1 MKKGHSSGNGH
12 QQGELLRELRALRRE
27 VHDPKSPIQDRPSL
41 QSRIDKA
48 MRLADR
54 EVAMGGPGFGVRDKT
69 SNYYSSSLP
78 PTIPVPRPDPN
89 SESRIPGPEAVGVPG
104 TPIVG
109 GFLLDLGEYNPELM
123 GRNALPTY
131 EKMRRGDAQVRA
143 TLAACKL
150 PIQSAKW
157 DVVASDATGVR
168 GQGPGVSSNP
178 KPQTPS
184 PTSSTGAGKATA
196 AKAKEVASFV
206 KENLF
211 GGLEF
216 RTSTGA
222 LVSQTWDEVV
232 RNALLMLDF
241 GCAVHEDV
249 WTLDG
254 DRIRL
259 RRLAPRYPLT
269 FYQWVVDE
277 DGETLLTLIQYGYR
291 SAQFLRVPLPAE
303 KMCRFT
309 YQQEAANFWGIALQ
323 RSMYP
328 HWYAKNSLYRIDA
341 IACERNALG
350 IPVFKLPV
358 GFSKED
364 KEAAYNFVTQLATH
378 EATGLVEPPGDPSTG
393 FRIVGCE
400 GRVREVMPSIQHH
413 NTMISRAALAMFLEL
428 GVETHGGSRALGQ
441 SHTDFFLLALQS
453 LADQVALTIQNTSMR
468 RLVDYNFGEDAP
480 MPKLIAA
487 NVQSRDLA
495 ELADTLTKFATAGLT
510 ISDEDLRRFIR
521 QELALPAETDALKGA
536 VAAPRGLTI
545 ADANDIRSG
554 GEIRGKNAGQ
564 VEAEGK
570 PAPLQ
575 RAQETPSR
583 DLRQNQEERQ
593 KQRASEALDSVTS
606 VPSVVTPSVVK
617 GTARSMPLRDIC
629 DDADLLSVRTDGVK

>member
-1 MKKGHSSGNGH
+1 
-12 QQGELLRELRALRRE
+12 
-27 VHDPKSPIQDRPSL
+27 
-41 QSRIDKA
+41 
-48 MRLADR
+48 
-54 EVAMGGPGFGVRDKT
+54 
-69 SNYYSSSLP
+69 
-78 PTIPVPRPDPN
+78 
-89 SESRIPGPEAVGVPG
+89 
-104 TPIVG
+104 VG

-150 PIQSAKW
+150 PVQSAKW
-157 DVVASDATGVR
+157 EVVPNDKR
-168 GQGPGVSSNP
+168 GTINNERQKHSSF
-178 KPQTPS
+178 S
-184 PTSSTGAGKATA
+184 IHHSSSSTGAGKATA
-196 AKAKEVASFV
+196 AKAKEVADFV

-222 LVSQTWDEVV
+222 LVSQSWDEVV

-277 DGETLLTLIQYGYR
+277 DGETLLTLIQYGYCR
-291 SAQFLRVPLPAE
+291 AQFLRVPLPAE

-323 RSMYP
+323 RAMYP

-364 KEAAYNFVTQLATH
+364 KEAAFNFVTQLATH

-428 GVETHGGSRALGQ
+428 GVEAHGGSRALGQ
-441 SHTDFFLLALQS
+441 SHTNFFLLALQS
-453 LADQVALTIQNTSMR
+453 LADQVALTMQNTSVR
-468 RLVDYNFGEDAP
+468 RLVEYNFGDNAP
-480 MPKLIAA
+480 MPKLVAA

-495 ELADTLTKFATAGLT
+495 ELADTLTKFATAGLA

-545 ADANDIRSG
+545 ADENAMKGG
-554 GEIRGKNAGQ
+554 GEIQGKGAGQ
-564 VEAEGK
+564 VEGEGE
-570 PAPLQ
+570 PAPLM
-575 RAQETPSR
+575 ES
-583 DLRQNQEERQ
+583 
-593 KQRASEALDSVTS
+593 SE
-606 VPSVVTPSVVK
+606 
-617 GTARSMPLRDIC
+617 
-629 DDADLLSVRTDGVK
+629 

>member
-12 QQGELLRELRALRRE
+12 QQKELLRDLRASRDEIRN
-27 VHDPKSPIQDRPSL
+27 PKSASQGRPSL
-41 QSRIDKA
+41 QSRIDHTVA
-48 MRLADR
+48 LADR
-54 EVAMGGPGFGVRDKT
+54 EAGIGGPEFGVRDK
-69 SNYYSSSLP
+69 SSYYPSPLSP
-78 PTIPVPRPDPN
+78 AIPVPRPDPN
-89 SESRIPGPEAVGVPG
+89 SESRVPDPATVGVPG
-104 TPIVG
+104 TPVVG

-150 PIQSAKW
+150 PVQSAKW
-157 DVVASDATGVR
+157 EVVPGDKWQVTSDE
-168 GQGPGVSSNP
+168 QKDKQWNSSLV
-178 KPQTPS
+178 TCHS
-184 PTSSTGAGKATA
+184 SLASTGAGKNTA
-196 AKAKEVASFV
+196 AKAKEVAQFV

-211 GGLEF
+211 AGLEF

-222 LVSQTWDEVV
+222 LVSQSWDEVV

-249 WTLDG
+249 WTVDG

-269 FYQWVVDE
+269 FYQWLVDE
-277 DGETLLTLIQYGYR
+277 DGETLLTLVQYGYR
-291 SAQFLRVPLPAE
+291 RAQFLRVSLPAE

-328 HWYAKNSLYRIDA
+328 HWYAKYSLYRIDA

-364 KEAAYNFVTQLATH
+364 KDAAFNFVTQLATH
-378 EATGLVEPPGDPSTG
+378 ESTGIVEPPGDPSTG

-428 GVETHGGSRALGQ
+428 GVEAHGGSRALGQ
-441 SHTDFFLLALQS
+441 SHTDFFFLALQS
-453 LADQVALTIQNTSMR
+453 LADQVALTLQNTSVR
-468 RLVDYNFGEDAP
+468 RLVEYNFGEGAP
-480 MPKLIAA
+480 MPKLVAA
-487 NVQSRDLA
+487 NVQARGLQDIAQALNQ
-495 ELADTLTKFATAGLT
+495 FALSGLVV
-510 ISDEDLRRFIR
+510 SEDNLRKFIR
-521 QELALPAETDALKGA
+521 EELALPEESDKGV
-536 VAAPRGLTI
+536 VA
-545 ADANDIRSG
+545 
-554 GEIRGKNAGQ
+554 IRGEAVMPEGQADQGEVAGKSADWQ
-564 VEAEGK
+564 AER
-570 PAPLQ
+570 PPQ
-575 RAQETPSR
+575 
-583 DLRQNQEERQ
+583 RQNG
-593 KQRASEALDSVTS
+593 
-606 VPSVVTPSVVK
+606 K
-617 GTARSMPLRDIC
+617 G
-629 DDADLLSVRTDGVK
+629 

>member
-1 MKKGHSSGNGH
+1 MMKKGHSSGNGH
-12 QQGELLRELRALRRE
+12 RQEELLRELRALRRE
-27 VHDPKSPIQDRPSL
+27 VHDPKSPVQDRPSL
-41 QSRIDKA
+41 QSRIDKTV
-48 MRLADR
+48 RLADR
-54 EVAMGGPGFGVRDKT
+54 EVGMGGPGFGVRDKT
-69 SNYYSSSLP
+69 SNYYSSPLS

-150 PIQSAKW
+150 PVQSAKW
-157 DVVASDATGVR
+157 DVAPAEPAQGKGSSVKDQASDFTLY
-168 GQGPGVSSNP
+168 
-178 KPQTPS
+178 PS
-184 PTSSTGAGKATA
+184 HFRLSSTGAGKNTQT
-196 AKAKEVASFV
+196 KAKEVAAFV
-206 KENLF
+206 KENLL
-211 GGLEF
+211 GGLEY

-291 SAQFLRVPLPAE
+291 CAQFLRVPLPAE

-545 ADANDIRSG
+545 ADENDIRSG
-554 GEIRGKNAGQ
+554 GEIQGKDAGQ

-570 PAPLQ
+570 PAPPH
-575 RAQETPSR
+575 RAQG
-583 DLRQNQEERQ
+583 RQNREEGQ
-593 KQRASEALDSVTS
+593 KQGASEALDSVTP
-606 VPSVVTPSVVK
+606 VPSVVTTSVVK
-617 GTARSMPLRDIC
+617 ATARSMPLRVMC
-629 DDADLLSVRTDGVK
+629 DDADLLSVRADGVK